1 MKHGKANQR
10 AGGKGGLRLCF
21 TPYALGPPC
30 LSTNVRGFSKFH
42 VLAIR
47 ILVAIA
53 VAAGVTAVIG
63 TPEVITVAIIFT
75 PVFVVSFW
83 LLGFLQKKDS

>member
-1 MKHGKANQR
+1 M
-10 AGGKGGLRLCF
+10 F
-21 TPYALGPPC
+21 
-30 LSTNVRGFSKFH
+30 
-42 VLAIR
+42 LAIR

-63 TPEVITVAIIFT
+63 TPEVITALIIFT